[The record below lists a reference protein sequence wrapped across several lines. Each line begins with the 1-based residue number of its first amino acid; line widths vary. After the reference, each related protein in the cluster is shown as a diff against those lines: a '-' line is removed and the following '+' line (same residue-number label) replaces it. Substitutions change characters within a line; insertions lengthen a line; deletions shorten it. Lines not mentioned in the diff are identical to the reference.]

1 MNNYQNEANLSSS
14 VIDLNKLITLIWNEK
29 KTILLSVSIFIILS
43 IGFSLILPDKYRS
56 QVLLTSA
63 TETNQQNSLSSFGSL
78 AGLAGISMPNS
89 SNNSAIGIEILKSRI
104 FLKKFI
110 VDNNV
115 AIPLMASKGWDHETK
130 ELIYDSK
137 IYDVN
142 AKKWVNN
149 KGLKEPTF
157 QEIYEFW
164 IEKILT
170 ITEDKED
177 GFIRVEIE
185 HYSPIQAQIWLK
197 DLIDDL
203 NDYMRNIDVD
213 QAERSIEY
221 LRIEADKTASGELKT
236 VLYNLIQTNT
246 EKKMLAYSRKDYL
259 FRVIDP
265 PIIPEKKS
273 SPNRAVIVFSG
284 IIFGFVLGVLIVIFR
299 NRSNIINNH

>member
-1 MNNYQNEANLSSS
+1 MNIFQNEENLSST
-14 VIDLNKLITLIWNEK
+14 VIDLNKLITLLWNNK
-29 KTILLSVSIFIILS
+29 KTILLSVLVFIILS
-43 IGFSLILPDKYRS
+43 ILFSLVLPDKYKS

-63 TETNQQNSLSSFGSL
+63 NESSQQNSLSSIGPL
-78 AGLAGISMPNS
+78 AGLAGITMPNA
-89 SNNSAIGIEILKSRI
+89 SNNSAIGIEVLKSRI

-110 VDNNV
+110 EDNNV
-115 AIPLMASKGWDHETK
+115 TIPLMASKGWDNETK

-142 AKKWVNN
+142 TKEWLNN
-149 KGLKEPTF
+149 KGSNKPTF
-157 QEIYEFW
+157 QEIYDSW
-164 IEKILT
+164 INKTLT

-177 GFIRVEIE
+177 GFIIVEIE

-197 DLIDDL
+197 NLIDDL
-203 NDYMRNIDVD
+203 NDYMRNIDVAE
-213 QAERSIEY
+213 AERSIEY
-221 LRIEADKTASGELKT
+221 LRLEADKTASGELKT

-273 SPNRAVIVFSG
+273 SPNRLVIVFSG
-284 IIFGFVLGVLIVIFR
+284 IVLGFVLGVLIVIFR
-299 NRSNIINNH
+299 SRSNIINNN